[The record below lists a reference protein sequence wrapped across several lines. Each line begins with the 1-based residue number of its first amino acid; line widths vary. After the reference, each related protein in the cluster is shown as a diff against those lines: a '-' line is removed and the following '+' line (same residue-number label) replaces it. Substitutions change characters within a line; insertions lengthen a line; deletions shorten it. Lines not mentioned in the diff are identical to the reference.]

1 MLSRGEER
9 GRGHAWSMTS
19 PPIHGNIAI
28 SSLLHNVSLREEA
41 EFFPLSRPFSNE
53 KKKGAHLAAAK
64 DEVTESSVP
73 ALPASQ
79 AASQT
84 HMHSHTH

>member
-1 MLSRGEER
+1 
-9 GRGHAWSMTS
+9 MTS
-19 PPIHGNIAI
+19 PPVHGNIAI

-41 EFFPLSRPFSNE
+41 EFFLSLNHSVP

-73 ALPASQ
+73 AL
-79 AASQT
+79 AAS
-84 HMHSHTH
+84 